1 MQAAKFVLQL
11 IKTSCKEGVTSSRRS
26 GDVYKSICYVE
37 ASLITFLLLSSSD
50 DPGKSILNQLLNFK
64 SIIVIVVVIVAIW
77 MSNDRVSSWKD
88 KGVFWFFIFLKNISI
103 VL

>member
-11 IKTSCKEGVTSSRRS
+11 IKTSCKEGVTSSRHS

-37 ASLITFLLLSSSD
+37 ASLITFLLLSSLD

-64 SIIVIVVVIVAIW
+64 SIIVIVVAI
-77 MSNDRVSSWKD
+77 
-88 KGVFWFFIFLKNISI
+88 IIAI
-103 VL
+103 